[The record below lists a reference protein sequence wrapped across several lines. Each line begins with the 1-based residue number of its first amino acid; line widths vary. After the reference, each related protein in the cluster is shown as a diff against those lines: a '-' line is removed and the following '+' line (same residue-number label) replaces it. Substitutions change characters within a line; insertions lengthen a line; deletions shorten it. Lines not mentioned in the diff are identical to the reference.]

1 MSISF
6 GVAVASLAAALFI
19 PDRFNANAQEMIH
32 GVHQAFLMLGG
43 LTILSTIVFREL
55 RNNDGANVSQH
66 KVIMPESSH
75 EIAGTAVAAPA
86 HAVKETRTNDRAS
99 V

>member
-1 MSISF
+1 MT
-6 GVAVASLAAALFI
+6 
-19 PDRFNANAQEMIH
+19 H

-43 LTILSTIVFREL
+43 LTLLSTMVFREL

-66 KVIMPESSH
+66 KVVVPEHSPT
-75 EIAGTAVAAPA
+75 IAATPVVLAPGPIS
-86 HAVKETRTNDRAS
+86 EGRTTDRAS